1 MTPDQGTDISEET
14 PLRDIPDS
22 LSNLHYLTCEICG
35 HAMDEQHCKIIC
47 KNCGYTRD
55 CSDP

>member
-1 MTPDQGTDISEET
+1 MTPDRDTDISKET
-14 PLRDIPDS
+14 PPRNIPEN
-22 LSNLHYLTCEICG
+22 LSDLHYLTCEICG
-35 HAMDEQHCKIIC
+35 QTMDEQHCKIIC

>member
-14 PLRDIPDS
+14 PLRDILDI
-22 LSNLHYLTCEICG
+22 LSDLHYLTCEICG